1 MNGKRNIFKLSTLG
15 ILLIC
20 YSISV
25 CDLHAQAPGQR
36 ADQTPNLIIIF
47 TDDQGYGDLS
57 SYGHPEIET
66 PNIDRLAE
74 EGMKFTDFYVPA
86 PVCTP
91 SRAALLTGTYPKRV
105 GLAHRVLFPYSKT
118 GLNPDEI
125 TIAEM
130 LKDEGYATAAIGKW
144 HLGHYAPFLPTNQ
157 GFDYYFGIPYSNDMG
172 DVDYDRY
179 NMAEDYV
186 SGPIPVYRNEEVIE
200 VDPDQSRLTRRY
212 TDEAIRFVTENRD
225 QPFFLYL
232 PHSMPHVPIAAS
244 RHFRGKSDY
253 GTYGDAIEEIDWG
266 VGEILDHLEHLGI
279 ARNTVVMFATDNG
292 ASEWEGQGGWVWT
305 PEWDGRVTRGTQTYR
320 SGSNGPLRGD
330 KNTTWE
336 GGMRVPFLIR
346 WPERIPAGEVS
357 GALVTSMDILP
368 TIAGILGI
376 ELPADRKID
385 GYDIWPIL
393 SGTQKDESPYQA
405 FYYYRDDRLQ
415 AVRSGRWKL
424 HVYRPDSG
432 ATEMLYNLQTD
443 IGETTDVSDEH
454 PDVVERLQ
462 RLAEEARRDLG
473 DAATGREGS
482 NVRPIGKI
490 E

>member
-1 MNGKRNIFKLSTLG
+1 M
-15 ILLIC
+15 
-20 YSISV
+20 
-25 CDLHAQAPGQR
+25 HAQVS
-36 ADQTPNLIIIF
+36 DQANDQSPNFIIIF

-91 SRAALLTGTYPKRV
+91 SRAALLTGSYPKRV
-105 GLAHRVLFPYSKT
+105 GLAYRVLFPYSKT
-118 GLNPDEI
+118 GLHPDEV
-125 TIAEM
+125 TIAEL
-130 LKDEGYATAAIGKW
+130 LKQKQYATAAVGKW
-144 HLGHYAPFLPTNQ
+144 HLGHHAPFLPTNQ

-186 SGPIPVYRNEEVIE
+186 SGPLPVYRNEQVIE

-212 TDEAIRFVTENRD
+212 TDEAIRFITENRD

-232 PHSMPHVPIAAS
+232 PHSMPHVPISAS
-244 RHFRGKSDY
+244 RHFRGESSY
-253 GTYGDAIEEIDWG
+253 GTYGDVIEEIDWG
-266 VGEILDHLEHLGI
+266 VGYILDHLEHLGI
-279 ARNTVVMFATDNG
+279 ADNTIVMFATDNG
-292 ASEWEGQGGWVWT
+292 ASEWEGQGGWVWSF
-305 PEWDGRVTRGTQTYR
+305 EYDGRHTRGVVTYR

-346 WPERIPAGEVS
+346 WPGHIPAGTVS
-357 GALVTSMDILP
+357 SELVTSMDILP
-368 TIAGILGI
+368 TVAGITGT
-376 ELPADRKID
+376 ELPDHTID
-385 GYDIWPIL
+385 GHDIWPIL
-393 SGTQKDESPYQA
+393 SGDETAESPYEA
-405 FYYYRDDRLQ
+405 FFYYRDDRLQ
-415 AVRSGRWKL
+415 AVRSGKWKL

-432 ATEMLYNLQTD
+432 ETELLYDLEND
-443 IGETTDVSDEH
+443 IGETTNLAGNYPS
-454 PDVVERLQ
+454 VVERLQ
-462 RLAEEARRDLG
+462 DLADQAREELG
-473 DAATGREGS
+473 DAVTGDEGS
-482 NVRPIGKI
+482 NVRPIGRI